1 MKLFD
6 GKTVLVTG
14 SAQGIG
20 EAIALKFAEYGA
32 DVIVHGLGAT
42 EESGICKQI
51 KAHGRKTMAF
61 DVDITDVTAVNQMV
75 DHAIE
80 AFGKIDILVNNAGI
94 YPAVKCVDVDEAHFD
109 KVVDV
114 NLKGTFFVT
123 QAVVNKSMIPNNYGR
138 IVSISSCDG
147 KCPGQGVAIYS
158 AAKAGV
164 ISLVKSFAQ
173 ELADYDINS
182 NGVAPGWV
190 ESATVLA
197 GDRWKEAIKTIP
209 SRRLGKLSEIGEAC
223 CFLCDE
229 KVSYINGEI
238 LDVNGAIIM
247 D

>member
-1 MKLFD
+1 MGMFD
-6 GKTVLVTG
+6 GKVALITG

-20 EAIALKFAEYGA
+20 QAIALKFAENGA
-32 DVIVHGLGAT
+32 DIVVHGIGAT
-42 EESGICKQI
+42 AGCETCKKI
-51 KAHGRKTMAF
+51 ETMGRKVLVYDA
-61 DVDITDVTAVNQMV
+61 DVADVAAVNCMV
-75 DHAIE
+75 DDVLE
-80 AFGKIDILVNNAGI
+80 KWGKIDILINNAGI
-94 YPAVKCVDVDEAHFD
+94 YPALLCVDVNEAHFR

-123 QAVVNKSMIPNNYGR
+123 QAVVKKSMIPNNYGR

-147 KCPGQGVAIYS
+147 KCPASGVAIYS

-164 ISLVKSFAQ
+164 ISLVKSFAL

-182 NGVAPGWV
+182 NCVAPGWV
-190 ESATVLA
+190 ESETVLA
-197 GDRWKEAIKTIP
+197 GDRWKEAIKIIP

-223 CFLCDE
+223 CFMCND
-229 KVSYINGEI
+229 KVSYINGEV